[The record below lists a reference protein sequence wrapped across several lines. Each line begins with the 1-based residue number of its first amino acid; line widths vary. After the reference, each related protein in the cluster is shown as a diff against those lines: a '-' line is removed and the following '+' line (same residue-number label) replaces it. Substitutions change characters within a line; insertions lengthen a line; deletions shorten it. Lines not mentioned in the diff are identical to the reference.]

1 VASGGYWRGSAVM
14 VSGLLVWLMK
24 ILQSSSSSV
33 YKVQIYLQKFCLLIN
48 LRKTFSHGP
57 AAAMKILKYQSGI
70 HGGLEAVLAQ
80 HDYSERLQESD
91 DFEGQAAQKGA
102 NFSTQYSHG
111 FGKKS
116 VDRDTGKSRR
126 WRKRTIVLA
135 VLLAVMIVAAIAIG
149 AALGLQKSHTSRYVE
164 I

>member
-1 VASGGYWRGSAVM
+1 
-14 VSGLLVWLMK
+14 
-24 ILQSSSSSV
+24 
-33 YKVQIYLQKFCLLIN
+33 
-48 LRKTFSHGP
+48 
-57 AAAMKILKYQSGI
+57 MKILKYQSGI

-80 HDYSERLQESD
+80 HDYPERLQESD

-116 VDRDTGKSRR
+116 VDRETGKSNR